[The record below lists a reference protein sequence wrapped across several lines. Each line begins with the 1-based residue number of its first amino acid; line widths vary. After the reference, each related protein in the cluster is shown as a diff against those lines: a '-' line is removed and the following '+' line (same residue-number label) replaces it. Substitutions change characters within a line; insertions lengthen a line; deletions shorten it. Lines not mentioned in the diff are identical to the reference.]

1 MKKKPLSNFQIVCLI
16 LMWAILCTIIISGT
30 PQLTGPTIISLVMA
44 TLLIF
49 IPIYKS
55 INRRKNNK

>member
-1 MKKKPLSNFQIVCLI
+1 MKRKPLSNFQIVCLI
-16 LMWAILCTIIISGT
+16 LLWAILSFFVIQGAAQID
-30 PQLTGPTIISLVMA
+30 GPTILSLLMA

-55 INRRKNNK
+55 IKRRRNP

>member
-1 MKKKPLSNFQIVCLI
+1 MRKKPLSNFQIVCLI
-16 LMWAILCTIIISGT
+16 LMWAILSTIVISGVK
-30 PQLTGPTIISLVMA
+30 QLDGPTILSLVMA

-55 INRRKNNK
+55 IKRRNEK

>member
-1 MKKKPLSNFQIVCLI
+1 MKKKPLSNFQIVCL
-16 LMWAILCTIIISGT
+16 LLLWAILTTLVITSSVK
-30 PQLTGPTIISLVMA
+30 LDGPTILSLGIA

-55 INRRKNNK
+55 ISRKNKR